1 MTATSPSTGAAS
13 LEKRTTEATCS
24 GRSRPRS
31 PASSHTSPPIQAPTA
46 SRCSHCTNRL
56 TLRNGDGP
64 AACPTITCSSI
75 VTPAAT
81 PTGTQRQ
88 VSTAPT
94 LGSTAAGSDDIAG
107 AGEAV
112 GSEPGPGG
120 LWISGATRSAR
131 WLPSLSGG
139 PATVRVVDSAVG
151 AEPGTRAGS
160 IAAGFAGPGPAGFA
174 GSIPAGRDRAAGRPT
189 AVARNQVANAVT
201 ATPMERRRRPWPVEE
216 ARRVPRGASMRAC
229 SARNLAAPP
238 RTVRA
243 AAVRR
248 MGRAPGGGTR
258 ANTARPVTAAP
269 TRTARPA

>member
-1 MTATSPSTGAAS
+1 VTATSPSTGAAS
-13 LEKRTTEATCS
+13 LEKRTAEATCS

-64 AACPTITCSSI
+64 AACPAITCSSI

-81 PTGTQRQ
+81 PTSTQRQ
-88 VSTAPT
+88 ASTAPAT
-94 LGSTAAGSDDIAG
+94 GAAAGS
-107 AGEAV
+107 GEA
-112 GSEPGPGG
+112 
-120 LWISGATRSAR
+120 AR
-131 WLPSLSGG
+131 
-139 PATVRVVDSAVG
+139 VDSTVG
-151 AEPGTRAGS
+151 AEPGTRAGT
-160 IAAGFAGPGPAGFA
+160 
-174 GSIPAGRDRAAGRPT
+174 IPAGSTGAGPVGSAGAAAGWVGAVGRPT
-189 AVARNQVANAVT
+189 AVARNQVATAVS

-229 SARNLAAPP
+229 SARNLVAPP

-248 MGRAPGGGTR
+248 SGRAPGGGTR

-269 TRTARPA
+269 TSMASPA